1 MWFGKPGDPSVI
13 PPLLLA
19 YGIATIGVEFAT
31 VFNNAMM
38 PTLVPPDQIG
48 RLSGTGWATGYI
60 GGILSLILV
69 LGFLAANPETGRTLF
84 GLMPLFGLDPVTHQ
98 GDRITGPLTGIW
110 FIVFV
115 LPMFLLTPD
124 YPAKRRIGEAL
135 REGLGELKQT
145 LGELPK
151 QKSLAAF
158 LLANMIYT
166 DGLVSLF
173 AFGGIYAAGT
183 FGWHTIQI
191 GTFGIMLAIAGTF
204 GAWLGGKLD
213 DRLGPKRVIA
223 GSMLILLFA
232 IVAILLVD
240 KDSILFVKVA
250 PPAPGGAL
258 FSGAAERAYL
268 VLGCLIGA
276 AGGPLQAAS
285 RTLLIRLAP
294 KDRIAQYFGLFAL
307 TGKVTSFIGPLLIG
321 VITAVTASQKA
332 GMAVLVVFFVAG
344 LALLARVRDDD
355 NRMPGALP
363 EARGLTAV
371 APIERIHG
379 DRADGA
385 RHAGA
390 DLAVRLFLVIA
401 EEHVAMIDL
410 AVDGND
416 VDRTDAAFAALAV
429 RHHLEAGLVERIQHR
444 PVFGNHDL
452 PAGIIDPDPER
463 LRRQQ
468 PAGAEGLVAQIGR
481 RASGRRPATPRRVEQ
496 AHRAADGRH
505 AHPAAAT
512 ESPVEIDPV
521 AFVAGVDDQAVAEQF
536 GQFIEIGGVAP

>member
-1 MWFGKPGDPSVI
+1 MAVITSDERIAASPPTYPPRSAVISWIFFDWAAQPYFTLITTFIFAPYFATHVAADPASGQSLWGFATAAAGFVIALLSPVLGAVADASGRRKPWIAAFGALLVIGSCLMWVGKPGDVSVI

-38 PTLVPPDQIG
+38 PTLVPPEKIG
-48 RLSGTGWATGYI
+48 RLSGTGWAAGYV

-69 LGFLAANPETGRTLF
+69 LGFLAADPGTGRTLF
-84 GLMPLFGLDPVTHQ
+84 GLSPLFGLDPVTQQ

-124 YPAKRRIGEAL
+124 YPAKRPARAAL
-135 REGLGELKQT
+135 REGLIELTQT
-145 LGELPK
+145 LGELRK
-151 QKSLAAF
+151 RKSMAAF

-191 GTFGIMLAIAGTF
+191 GTFGILLAIAGTF

-213 DRLGPKRVIA
+213 DSLGPKRVIA
-223 GSMLILLFA
+223 GSMMILLFA

-240 KDSILFVKVA
+240 KDSILFIKVA

-258 FSGAAERAYL
+258 FSSASERAYL

-285 RTLLIRLAP
+285 RTLLIRMAP

-307 TGKVTSFIGPLLIG
+307 TGKVTSFVGPLLIG
-321 VITAVTASQKA
+321 VITAVAESQKA
-332 GMAVLVVFFVAG
+332 GMAVLVLFFLAG
-344 LALLARVRDDD
+344 LVLLGRVRD
-355 NRMPGALP
+355 
-363 EARGLTAV
+363 
-371 APIERIHG
+371 
-379 DRADGA
+379 
-385 RHAGA
+385 
-390 DLAVRLFLVIA
+390 
-401 EEHVAMIDL
+401 
-410 AVDGND
+410 
-416 VDRTDAAFAALAV
+416 
-429 RHHLEAGLVERIQHR
+429 
-444 PVFGNHDL
+444 
-452 PAGIIDPDPER
+452 
-463 LRRQQ
+463 
-468 PAGAEGLVAQIGR
+468 
-481 RASGRRPATPRRVEQ
+481 
-496 AHRAADGRH
+496 
-505 AHPAAAT
+505 
-512 ESPVEIDPV
+512 
-521 AFVAGVDDQAVAEQF
+521 
-536 GQFIEIGGVAP
+536 